1 MKINRSILYDGTQG
15 YHIRYHAYDVE
26 NRSKV
31 KVLKDLARKIL
42 LTTNIQSTRID
53 GLKNDIK
60 NLTETIKDLREKLK
74 KGSSN
79 T

>member
-1 MKINRSILYDGTQG
+1 MKINRSILHDGTQG
-15 YHIRYHAYDVE
+15 YHIRYHAYDVK
-26 NRSKV
+26 NSSKV
-31 KVLKDLARKIL
+31 KVLKDLTRKIL
-42 LTTNIQSTRID
+42 LTTNLQSARID
-53 GLKNDIK
+53 GLKDDIK